1 MQAGN
6 RLESMIADRQSIN
19 RAFRE
24 LGLRFQWDER
34 DWGELC
40 SMPDLRS
47 QLGYWLPRHQP
58 HLLCVYDAEFLGRL
72 VEQRIASPSGPEA
85 GLEAHC

>member
-1 MQAGN
+1 MT
-6 RLESMIADRQSIN
+6 ADRHSIN

-34 DWGELC
+34 DWAVLC
-40 SMPDLRS
+40 AMPDVRS

-58 HLLCVYDAEFLGRL
+58 HLLSVYDAEFLGRL
-72 VEQRIASPSGPEA
+72 VEERIASPSPA
-85 GLEAHC
+85 FGLE

>member
-1 MQAGN
+1 MTP
-6 RLESMIADRQSIN
+6 DRQSIN

-34 DWGELC
+34 DWAVL
-40 SMPDLRS
+40 SAMPDLRS

-58 HLLCVYDAEFLGRL
+58 HLLSVYDAEFLGQL
-72 VEQRIASPSGPEA
+72 IEERIASPAPHFGM
-85 GLEAHC
+85 EAHGHV

>member
-1 MQAGN
+1 MT
-6 RLESMIADRQSIN
+6 ADRQSIN

-34 DWGELC
+34 DWAMLAAL
-40 SMPDLRS
+40 PDVRA
-47 QLGYWLPRHQP
+47 QLAYWLPRHQP
-58 HLLCVYDAEFLGRL
+58 HLLSVYDADFLGQL
-72 VEQRIASPSGPEA
+72 VERRIASPSGDV

>member
-1 MQAGN
+1 
-6 RLESMIADRQSIN
+6 MIADRHSIN

-34 DWGELC
+34 DWAVLAA
-40 SMPDLRS
+40 MPDLRS

-58 HLLCVYDAEFLGRL
+58 HLLSVYDADFLGRL
-72 VEQRIASPSGPEA
+72 VEERIVQPTHPF
-85 GLEAHC
+85 GLEAHGHG

>member
-1 MQAGN
+1 MT
-6 RLESMIADRQSIN
+6 ADRHSIN

-34 DWGELC
+34 DWAVL
-40 SMPDLRS
+40 SAMPDVRS

-58 HLLCVYDAEFLGRL
+58 HLLQVYDVDFLGRM
-72 VEQRIASPSGPEA
+72 VEDCIATPPHRFA
-85 GLEAHC
+85 MEAHGHD